1 MINGPSKTHTG
12 AEHGHYNFFD
22 KLWLEAIINA
32 LYEAGL
38 QHDILNLLYI
48 ENETA
53 DIAVKVNYFLTDR
66 FKVNKVVMQGSVWGG
81 LKCTT
86 LMDKLNKILHNK
98 DTLMYKRTEHLM
110 SNIGIT

>member
-1 MINGPSKTHTG
+1 M
-12 AEHGHYNFFD
+12 
-22 KLWLEAIINA
+22 EAIINA

-53 DIAVKVNYFLTDR
+53 DIAVKVNNVLTDI

-86 LMDKLNKILHNK
+86 VMDNLNKIMHNK
-98 DTLMYKRTEHLM
+98 ETLMYKYRGDPNIE
-110 SNIGIT
+110 IGIL